1 MVDEHVEKECAI
13 LVFREFGS
21 SKRLSKPEIKQLEK
35 LVSRRTQCARE
46 IWRTPLMKAIENLN
60 KERELNWERDSYL
73 QKINNKTENFV
84 RIHRTRLKNGGEG
97 ATMKKKTQINGVR
110 ELNGV
115 IENGNDN
122 GSDKKKGL
130 EGLSGRMLMEVL
142 EGHLN
147 SLLELTAQA
156 LLERD
161 GLAEEKTR
169 ALRILD
175 LPGNNQ
181 TILLKFI
188 SEGVSSALLP

>member
-46 IWRTPLMKAIENLN
+46 IWRTPLMKAIETLN
-60 KERELNWERDSYL
+60 KERDLNHERDSYL
-73 QKINNKTENFV
+73 HKINNKTENFV
-84 RIHRTRLKNGGEG
+84 RIHRTRLKNGGDT
-97 ATMKKKTQINGVR
+97 ATKKKSQINGVR
-110 ELNGV
+110 ELNSV
-115 IENGNDN
+115 IENGNGN
-122 GSDKKKGL
+122 GVNKKKGL

-156 LLERD
+156 LMERD

-175 LPGNNQ
+175 LPGN
-181 TILLKFI
+181 T
-188 SEGVSSALLP
+188 

>member
-1 MVDEHVEKECAI
+1 MCQGNLENSFDESH
-13 LVFREFGS
+13 RES
-21 SKRLSKPEIKQLEK
+21 EQ
-35 LVSRRTQCARE
+35 RT
-46 IWRTPLMKAIENLN
+46 
-60 KERELNWERDSYL
+60 ELNWERDSYL

-97 ATMKKKTQINGVR
+97 ATMKKKSQINGVR

-142 EGHLN
+142 EGNLN

-175 LPGNNQ
+175 LPGNRYHSNNQ
-181 TILLKFI
+181 IILLKLI
-188 SEGVSSALLP
+188 SERVLLYSPSQVVLFFRVRHKIILQMFVLKSCGAKQKG